1 MSQKFSLQKR
11 LLVRTLGAVMVVWVA
26 TAAFVWFEAQHE
38 VDELLDAHLAQS
50 AALLV
55 VQQNATPD
63 DDEPLFDAP
72 TLHKYAHR
80 VAYQVFEGDRLVMH
94 SPNVAHT
101 PMAQHKQGFETLTLA
116 DGKSWRIFSAPG
128 RGHEVQIYVAERLDS
143 RDEILRAVLRGFLPP
158 LTIALPLLLIGL
170 WWNVRS
176 GLQPLQRLRQ
186 LLLKRDTKTLEPVS
200 LSDTPHEVQPLLDA
214 LNDLLQRLAL
224 RMETERRFTADAAH
238 ELRTPIAAIRAQ
250 AQVALSA
257 TTDSVRQQALQGTVA
272 GCDRASRVVEQL
284 LTLARMESPQD
295 VVSQPFRLD
304 QLIQQVMADL
314 TPDALRRHQTLE
326 LVAPEFL
333 QIHGQNTLWHILLR
347 NLVDNALR
355 YTPEGTI
362 VRIQAH
368 ALGHGSVEVTVQDS
382 GPGLSAENRT
392 RLGERFFRVL
402 GTSGTGSGLGWSIIR
417 HIAALQHIDVEVKK
431 SQELGGLLVRLRC
444 DAGPVDP
451 TTRTFVG
458 GL

>member
-1 MSQKFSLQKR
+1 VSQKFSLQQR
-11 LLVRTLGAVMVVWVA
+11 LITRTLGGVLVVWV
-26 TAAFVWFEAQHE
+26 TSAAFVWFEAQHE

-63 DDEPLFDAP
+63 DDEPLLDAP

-80 VAYQVFEGDRLVMH
+80 VAYQVFDEGRLVMH

-101 PMAQHKQGFETLTLA
+101 PMAQHTQGFQTLTLA
-116 DGKSWRIFSAPG
+116 DGKSWRVFAAPG
-128 RGHEVQIYVAERLDS
+128 RGSDVQIYVAERVDS
-143 RDEILRAVLRGFLPP
+143 RNEILRALLRGFLPP

-186 LLLKRDTKTLEPVS
+186 ALLQRDTQTLDPIS
-200 LSDTPHEVQPLLDA
+200 LPQTPQEVQPMMDA

-250 AQVALSA
+250 AQVALSSA
-257 TTDSVRQQALQGTVA
+257 TNDAVRQTALQDTLV

-284 LTLARMESPQD
+284 LTLTRVEGPQD
-295 VVSQPFRLD
+295 IAVEPFRLD
-304 QLIQQVMADL
+304 QLAQQLLADL
-314 TPDALRRHQTLE
+314 TPEALRRNQTLE
-326 LVAPEFL
+326 LLVPEPLF
-333 QIHGQNTLWHILLR
+333 INGQSTLWLILLR
-347 NLVDNALR
+347 NLIDNALR
-355 YTPEGTI
+355 YSPNEAT
-362 VRIQAH
+362 VRIQAQR
-368 ALGHGSVEVTVQDS
+368 LENEQIQVTIQDS
-382 GPGLSAENRT
+382 GPGLSSDELA

-402 GTSGTGSGLGWSIIR
+402 GTSATGSGLGWSIVR
-417 HIAALQHIDVEVKK
+417 HIATLQRIDVAVGR
-431 SQELGGLLVRLRC
+431 STELGGLQVTLRC
-444 DAGPVDP
+444 RA
-451 TTRTFVG
+451 
-458 GL
+458 

>member
-1 MSQKFSLQKR
+1 MPQKFSLQQR
-11 LLVRTLGAVMVVWVA
+11 LITRTLGGVLVVWVA

-63 DDEPLFDAP
+63 DDEPLLDAP

-80 VAYQVFEGDRLVMH
+80 VAYQVFDENRLVMH

-101 PMAQHKQGFETLTLA
+101 PMAQHTQGFETLTLA
-116 DGKSWRIFSAPG
+116 DGKSWRVFAAPG
-128 RGHEVQIYVAERLDS
+128 RDRDVQIYVAERVDS

-186 LLLKRDTKTLEPVS
+186 VLLKRDTQTLDPVS
-200 LSDTPHEVQPLLDA
+200 LPETPQEVQPLLDA
-214 LNDLLQRLAL
+214 LNDLLQRLAQ

-250 AQVALSA
+250 AQVALSSA
-257 TTDSVRQQALQGTVA
+257 TNDEVRQLALQDTLL

-284 LTLARMESPQD
+284 LTLARVEGTQD
-295 VVSQPFRLD
+295 AASEIFRLD
-304 QLIQQVMADL
+304 QLAQQLLADL
-314 TPDALRRHQTLE
+314 TPEALRRGQTLE
-326 LVAPEFL
+326 LFAPEPL
-333 QIHGQNTLWHILLR
+333 PVNGQSTLWLILLR
-347 NLVDNALR
+347 NLIDNALR
-355 YTPEGTI
+355 YSPDGAS
-362 VRIQAH
+362 VRLRAQRLENGPI
-368 ALGHGSVEVTVQDS
+368 EVTVQDS
-382 GPGLSAENRT
+382 GPGLSCDDLA

-402 GTSGTGSGLGWSIIR
+402 GTSATGSGLGWSIVR
-417 HIAALQHIDVEVKK
+417 HIAASQCIAVEVGK
-431 SQELGGLLVRLRC
+431 STELGGLQVTLHW
-444 DAGPVDP
+444 PQ
-451 TTRTFVG
+451 
-458 GL
+458 

>member
-1 MSQKFSLQKR
+1 MSQKFSLQQR
-11 LLVRTLGAVMVVWVA
+11 LLTRTLGGVLIVWIA

-63 DDEPLFDAP
+63 DDEPLLDAP

-80 VAYQVFEGDRLVMH
+80 VAYQVFDEGRLVMH

-101 PMAQHKQGFETLTLA
+101 PMAQHTQGFETLTLA
-116 DGKSWRIFSAPG
+116 DGKSWRIFAAPG
-128 RGHEVQIYVAERLDS
+128 RHRDVQIYVAERVDS

-158 LTIALPLLLIGL
+158 LTIALPLLLLGL

-186 LLLKRDTKTLEPVS
+186 VLLKRDTQTLTPVS
-200 LSDTPHEVQPLLDA
+200 LPDTPQEVQPMLDA
-214 LNDLLQRLAL
+214 LNDLLQRLAQ

-250 AQVALSA
+250 AQVALTSA
-257 TTDSVRQQALQGTVA
+257 TNDQVHQHALQDTLI

-284 LTLARMESPQD
+284 LTLARVEGPQD
-295 VVSQPFRLD
+295 VAFETFRLD
-304 QLIQQVMADL
+304 QLARQVMADL
-314 TPDALRRHQTLE
+314 TPDALRRGQTLE
-326 LVAPEFL
+326 LLAPEPL
-333 QIHGQNTLWHILLR
+333 EVNGQSTLWQIMLR
-347 NLVDNALR
+347 NLIDNALR
-355 YTPEGTI
+355 YSPDGAV
-362 VRIQAH
+362 VRIDAQR
-368 ALGHGSVEVTVQDS
+368 LDRGHVQVTVQDS
-382 GPGLSAENRT
+382 GAGLSDTDMA

-402 GTSGTGSGLGWSIIR
+402 GNSATGSGLGWSIVR
-417 HIAALQHIDVEVKK
+417 HIASLQHVDVHVGR
-431 SQELGGLLVRLRC
+431 SADLGGLQVTLHCR
-444 DAGPVDP
+444 G
-451 TTRTFVG
+451 
-458 GL
+458 

>member
-1 MSQKFSLQKR
+1 MAHKFSLQQR
-11 LLVRTLGAVMVVWVA
+11 LITRTLGGVLVVWVA

-63 DDEPLFDAP
+63 DDEPLLDAP

-80 VAYQVFEGDRLVMH
+80 VAYQVFDEDRLVMH

-101 PMAQHKQGFETLTLA
+101 PMAQHTQGFETLTLA
-116 DGKSWRIFSAPG
+116 DGKSWRVFAAPG
-128 RGHEVQIYVAERLDS
+128 RGRDVQIYVAERLDS
-143 RDEILRAVLRGFLPP
+143 RHEILRAVLHAFLPP

-186 LLLKRDTKTLEPVS
+186 VLLKRDTQTLDPVS
-200 LSDTPHEVQPLLDA
+200 LPETPQEVQPLLDA
-214 LNDLLQRLAL
+214 LNDLLQRLAQ

-250 AQVALSA
+250 AQVALSSA
-257 TTDSVRQQALQGTVA
+257 TNDEVRQLALQDTLL

-284 LTLARMESPQD
+284 LTLARVEGTQD
-295 VVSQPFRLD
+295 AASEIFRLD
-304 QLIQQVMADL
+304 QLAQQLLADL
-314 TPDALRRHQTLE
+314 TPEALRRGQTLE
-326 LVAPEFL
+326 LFAPEPL
-333 QIHGQNTLWHILLR
+333 PVNGQSTLWLILLR
-347 NLVDNALR
+347 NLIDNALR
-355 YTPEGTI
+355 YSPDGAT
-362 VRIQAH
+362 VRLRAQRLENGPI
-368 ALGHGSVEVTVQDS
+368 EVTVQDS
-382 GPGLSAENRT
+382 GPGLSCDDLA

-402 GTSGTGSGLGWSIIR
+402 GTSATGSGLGWSIVR
-417 HIAALQHIDVEVKK
+417 HIAASQCIAVEVGK
-431 SQELGGLLVRLRC
+431 STELGGLQVTLRW
-444 DAGPVDP
+444 PQ
-451 TTRTFVG
+451 
-458 GL
+458 

>member
-1 MSQKFSLQKR
+1 MPRVSNMSQKFSLQQR
-11 LLVRTLGAVMVVWVA
+11 LLTRTLGGVLIVWIA

-55 VQQNATPD
+55 VQQNATPE
-63 DDEPLFDAP
+63 DDEPLLDAP

-80 VAYQVFEGDRLVMH
+80 VAYQVFDEDRLVMH

-101 PMAQHKQGFETLTLA
+101 PMAQHKQGFQTLTLA
-116 DGKSWRIFSAPG
+116 DGISWRIFAAPG
-128 RGHEVQIYVAERLDS
+128 RDRDVQIYVAERVDS
-143 RDEILRAVLRGFLPP
+143 RDEILQAVLRGFLPP

-186 LLLKRDTKTLEPVS
+186 VLLQRDTHTLAPVN
-200 LSDTPHEVQPLLDA
+200 LPETPQEVQPLLHA
-214 LNDLLQRLAL
+214 LNDLLQRLAM

-257 TTDSVRQQALQGTVA
+257 VSDNRTRQQSLQDTLM

-284 LTLARMESPQD
+284 LTLARVEGPQD
-295 VVSQPFRLD
+295 VASEPFRLD
-304 QLIQQVMADL
+304 QLAQQVMADL
-314 TPDALRRHQTLE
+314 TPDALRRGQTLE
-326 LVAPEFL
+326 LLAPEA
-333 QIHGQNTLWHILLR
+333 IEINGQSTLWQILLR
-347 NLVDNALR
+347 NLIDNALR
-355 YTPEGTI
+355 YSPDGAV
-362 VRIQAH
+362 VRIDAQRLDPSH
-368 ALGHGSVEVTVQDS
+368 VQVTVQDS
-382 GPGLSAENRT
+382 GAGLASADMG

-402 GTSGTGSGLGWSIIR
+402 GNSATGSGLGWSIVR
-417 HIAALQHIDVEVKK
+417 HIASLQEVDVQVGK
-431 SQELGGLLVRLRC
+431 SADLGGLQVTLRY
-444 DAGPVDP
+444 P
-451 TTRTFVG
+451 RI
-458 GL
+458 